1 MPLRIVTRVGGAENV
16 VVLEGWLSG
25 PEVAE
30 FETVTDALAM
40 PLQVDLTHVAG
51 ADITGIAALHAQ
63 QARGAKLT
71 NASPYLEVLLRSHAA
86 PPPDS
91 PRGRRG
97 G

>member
-1 MPLRIVTRVGGAENV
+1 MPLRIVTRVGNVENLI
-16 VVLEGWLSG
+16 VLEGWLSG
-25 PEVAE
+25 PEVME
-30 FETVTDALAM
+30 FETVADELAM
-40 PLQVDLTHVAG
+40 PLQIDLTHVAG

-91 PRGRRG
+91 SRGKRG